1 MRIRLLVGERK
12 ISAPNPFAAA
22 SIFVLFFPFSRKLA
36 IVFYCFGEK
45 NEKTIYKSVRPI
57 CDKELRGTNE
67 NFS

>member
-1 MRIRLLVGERK
+1 MNLRLSL
-12 ISAPNPFAAA
+12 
-22 SIFVLFFPFSRKLA
+22 KLA

-57 CDKELRGTNE
+57 GDKGFRGTNE